1 MRDFELAEQET
12 KEKLK
17 AERIRLAKLASGTPH
32 SIVVEPEQK
41 AEEEPVKSK
50 RVGRKSTRKAQ
61 ARQEAMDT
69 AAGEK
74 AAATAA
80 AAAAHSKDSM

>member
-1 MRDFELAEQET
+1 MTILAEVCWGIDFAGSVPNYKQMRDFELAEQET

-41 AEEEPVKSK
+41 AE
-50 RVGRKSTRKAQ
+50 VGTVGLESIL
-61 ARQEAMDT
+61 
-69 AAGEK
+69 
-74 AAATAA
+74 
-80 AAAAHSKDSM
+80 